1 MICIIF
7 FIYIYWNIKIYGLI
21 YLYSDLCLYLFIY
34 GRCMHVDIGLFIYV
48 IRYLI
53 IYVIIY
59 TNIYNIY
66 KKKEIYRKM
75 MKNRREI
82 YKYIRKVRETD

>member
-1 MICIIF
+1 M
-7 FIYIYWNIKIYGLI
+7 YVLI
-21 YLYSDLCLYLFIY
+21 YLYGVLCLYLFIY
-34 GRCMHVDIGLFIYV
+34 SRCMYVNIGLFIYDV
-48 IRYLI
+48 RYFI

-59 TNIYNIY
+59 TNIYKIH

-82 YKYIRKVRETD
+82 YINI

>member
-1 MICIIF
+1 M
-7 FIYIYWNIKIYGLI
+7 YSLI
-21 YLYSDLCLYLFIY
+21 YLYSVICLYLFIY
-34 GRCMHVDIGLFIYV
+34 GRCMHINMGLFIYAV
-48 IRYLI
+48 RYFN

-82 YKYIRKVRETD
+82 YINI

>member
-1 MICIIF
+1 
-7 FIYIYWNIKIYGLI
+7 
-21 YLYSDLCLYLFIY
+21 
-34 GRCMHVDIGLFIYV
+34 MHVNKGLFIYDV
-48 IRYLI
+48 RCFI

-66 KKKEIYRKM
+66 KKKRDLQENDEKSKR
-75 MKNRREI
+75 NI

>member
-1 MICIIF
+1 M
-7 FIYIYWNIKIYGLI
+7 YVLI
-21 YLYSDLCLYLFIY
+21 YLYGVLCLYLFIY
-34 GRCMHVDIGLFIYV
+34 GRCIHVNISLFIYDV
-48 IRYLI
+48 RYFI

-59 TNIYNIY
+59 TNIYSIY

-82 YKYIRKVRETD
+82 YINI

>member
-1 MICIIF
+1 M
-7 FIYIYWNIKIYGLI
+7 YGII
-21 YLYSDLCLYLFIY
+21 YLYSVLCLYLFIY
-34 GRCMHVDIGLFIYV
+34 GRCMHVNVGLFIYAV
-48 IRYLI
+48 RYFI

-75 MKNRREI
+75 MKNRRE
-82 YKYIRKVRETD
+82 KYINI

>member
-1 MICIIF
+1 M
-7 FIYIYWNIKIYGLI
+7 IYGLI

-34 GRCMHVDIGLFIYV
+34 GRCMHVDIGLLIYDV
-48 IRYLI
+48 RYFI

-66 KKKEIYRKM
+66 KKK
-75 MKNRREI
+75 
-82 YKYIRKVRETD
+82 DL

>member
-1 MICIIF
+1 
-7 FIYIYWNIKIYGLI
+7 
-21 YLYSDLCLYLFIY
+21 
-34 GRCMHVDIGLFIYV
+34 MHVNIGLFIYG
-48 IRYLI
+48 IRYII

-75 MKNRREI
+75 KKNRREI
-82 YKYIRKVRETD
+82 YINI

>member
-1 MICIIF
+1 MYF
-7 FIYIYWNIKIYGLI
+7 
-21 YLYSDLCLYLFIY
+21 
-34 GRCMHVDIGLFIYV
+34 
-48 IRYLI
+48 I

-66 KKKEIYRKM
+66 KKKRDLLENDEKSKR
-75 MKNRREI
+75 NI

>member
-1 MICIIF
+1 MI
-7 FIYIYWNIKIYGLI
+7 YVLI
-21 YLYSDLCLYLFIY
+21 YLYGFLCLYLFIY
-34 GRCMHVDIGLFIYV
+34 GRCMYVNIGLFIYDV
-48 IRYLI
+48 RCFI

-59 TNIYNIY
+59 TNIYNIH

-82 YKYIRKVRETD
+82 YINI

>member
-1 MICIIF
+1 MI
-7 FIYIYWNIKIYGLI
+7 YSLI
-21 YLYSDLCLYLFIY
+21 YLYSVSCLYLFIY
-34 GRCMHVDIGLFIYV
+34 GRCMHVNVGLLIYAV
-48 IRYLI
+48 RYFI

-82 YKYIRKVRETD
+82 YINI

>member
-1 MICIIF
+1 M
-7 FIYIYWNIKIYGLI
+7 IYGLI
-21 YLYSDLCLYLFIY
+21 YLYGLLCFYLFIY
-34 GRCMHVDIGLFIYV
+34 GRCMHVNIGLFIYDV
-48 IRYLI
+48 RYFI

-66 KKKEIYRKM
+66 KKKEIYRKT

-82 YKYIRKVRETD
+82 YINI

>member
-1 MICIIF
+1 M
-7 FIYIYWNIKIYGLI
+7 YGV
-21 YLYSDLCLYLFIY
+21 LCLYLFIY
-34 GRCMHVDIGLFIYV
+34 GRFMHVNIGLFIYDV
-48 IRYLI
+48 RYFI

-59 TNIYNIY
+59 TNIYNIH

-82 YKYIRKVRETD
+82 YINI

>member
-1 MICIIF
+1 
-7 FIYIYWNIKIYGLI
+7 
-21 YLYSDLCLYLFIY
+21 
-34 GRCMHVDIGLFIYV
+34 MHVNVGLFIYAV
-48 IRYLI
+48 RYFI

-75 MKNRREI
+75 MKNRRKI
-82 YKYIRKVRETD
+82 YINI